1 MRKLFYFS
9 NLFTLCLLLTAG
21 SVKAAT
27 SVITTNPSD
36 ATVCSGVVAMFSV
49 ATSDTPSFVWQEY
62 NGTTWTTLH
71 DGGLYSGTTTNML
84 SVSGTTTITG
94 YKYRAV
100 ANSLGGASD
109 TSTGATL
116 TVNPLPVVGTTLG
129 NPHVCVGS
137 STTYSNTVAG
147 GVWSSLSASI
157 ATVSVTGDVHG
168 VAHGVDSIRYTI
180 TNSCG
185 SAVASTAITV
195 DTVIVAAPIA
205 GPVTVCVG
213 ASINLSNAYTG
224 GAWTA
229 SNGKAT
235 VNASGM
241 VSGVTAGVDTITYSF
256 SNACGLYTS
265 TKVITVEV
273 PTSAGTITGT
283 SPICSGT
290 WAAYTAT
297 VPGGVWLSN
306 DASVAT
312 VDLSGFVTGR
322 AQGSA
327 IISYMFNNS
336 CGSSVATATVNIER
350 AVSMITGSDSVGL
363 GMMTTF
369 SDTVTGGIW
378 TSNNASIASVDSFT
392 GVVTG
397 VASGNTTIVYTA
409 TNICGTTQNNKTIE
423 VGIPGSAGTITGV
436 DSVCQGSSITLTST
450 VLGGVWTSSNASAT
464 VNVDGVVT
472 GVTGGTRDTLSYTVT
487 DGFGSSVVTKVIYV
501 NRPPVITVTGPTGVI
516 AMGALY
522 TLVATP
528 AGGHWVSL
536 RDSAVTF
543 ISANS
548 FVAVKGD
555 TTMLVYTVSNTC
567 GTSKDTFYVNLP
579 DFTAVQNVATNNNVM
594 TVFPNPNNG
603 SFVLNIA
610 SNVKETA
617 HVVISNMVGAV
628 VNEMDVVTNNNATVT
643 LAQPAGVYF
652 VSAVTANGKYTARV
666 VVAK

>member
-224 GAWTA
+224 GTWTA

-336 CGSSVATATVNIER
+336 CGSSVATAIVNIER

>member
-224 GAWTA
+224 GTWTA

>member
-516 AMGALY
+516 AMGTLY